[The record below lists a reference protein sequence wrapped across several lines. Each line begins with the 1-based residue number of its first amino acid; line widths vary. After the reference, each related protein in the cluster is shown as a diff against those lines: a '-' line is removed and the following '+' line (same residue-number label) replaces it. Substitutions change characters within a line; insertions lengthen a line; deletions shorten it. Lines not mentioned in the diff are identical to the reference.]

1 MYILFEL
8 TGTDMVFTTKDEAG
22 VTIVTDT
29 FPLSTYELSPYD
41 KLASDSMVVRVLGEP
56 LGTWPPKA
64 SYPKNRII
72 FKNSA
77 TLPFQSENEGSVDL
91 P

>member
-8 TGTDMVFTTKDEAG
+8 TNTDMVFTTKDEAG
-22 VTIVTDT
+22 VTITTDT
-29 FPLSTYELSPYD
+29 FSLSTYEVDPRDNFGCCEL
-41 KLASDSMVVRVLGEP
+41 VVRKLDEP
-56 LGTWPPKA
+56 IGTWPLSGA
-64 SYPKNRII
+64 SYPKTRII

-77 TLPFQSENEGSVDL
+77 TLPFQTSDEGSI